1 MPRRLCS
8 PPPLCFFLALA
19 LAACGR
25 GTPPASKDAPPPRRI
40 VSLVPA
46 VTEMLFAIGAGPR
59 VIAVSS
65 FDHWPPEVAKLTRVG
80 GLLDPDIE
88 RIISLKPDL
97 VVADASQAE
106 VLLK

>member
-1 MPRRLCS
+1 MWRFGGLLTGWPMPREHSSRL
-8 PPPLCFFLALA
+8 LLHLALVA
-19 LAACGR
+19 GLAACGR
-25 GTPPASKDAPPPRRI
+25 GTAPARTEAPPQRI

-65 FDHWPPEVAKLTRVG
+65 FDHWPPDVAKLTRVG

-88 RIISLKPDL
+88 RIL
-97 VVADASQAE
+97 
-106 VLLK
+106 